1 LRVGAASV
9 AFVEGLLRVR
19 PSSVDP
25 RQAAANNRMPSRL
38 GYFVP
43 ALFCAAPMPNQKRSL
58 SIDRSAS
65 SQEAG
70 GNNSLLTG
78 DVSV

>member
-1 LRVGAASV
+1 V

-58 SIDRSAS
+58 SIESAS